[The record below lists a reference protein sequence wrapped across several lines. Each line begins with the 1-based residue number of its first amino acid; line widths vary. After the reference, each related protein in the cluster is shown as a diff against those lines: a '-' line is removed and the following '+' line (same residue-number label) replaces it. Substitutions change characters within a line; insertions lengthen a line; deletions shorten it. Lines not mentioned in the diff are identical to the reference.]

1 MVEQTLCSGMF
12 RTATLVL
19 IMNTLTSLDSNT
31 TTVNISLKL
40 SLEDSKQ
47 AIGLLF
53 RSFGNSITV
62 NDQEMLDAVVNKTK
76 EWWASGIAI
85 QEKKDLIA
93 ASETVANQAKQDFI
107 NNTTT
112 ISSKI
117 KI

>member
-1 MVEQTLCSGMF
+1 
-12 RTATLVL
+12 
-19 IMNTLTSLDSNT
+19 MNTLTPLDPNT
-31 TTVNISLKL
+31 TSININLKL
-40 SLEDSKQ
+40 SFEDSKQ
-47 AIGLLF
+47 AVGLLF
-53 RSFGNSITV
+53 RSFGNSVTV
-62 NDQEMLDAVVNKTK
+62 SDEEMLDFVVAKTK

-93 ASETVANQAKQDFI
+93 ASEAVGNQAKQEFI